1 MRLFLREISVNGTL
15 MHHANPS
22 RSPHNALHSPS
33 RYPSGVDLEIEEGGH
48 TYGVR
53 IDVVHAR
60 ILAARIVHS
69 ILGGRE
75 GGHAPL
81 IVFVPL
87 VITRVHSTSLMC
99 TKPYVTFMQSF
110 K

>member
-1 MRLFLREISVNGTL
+1 MANNIELKDSNGIL
-15 MHHANPS
+15 GP
-22 RSPHNALHSPS
+22 
-33 RYPSGVDLEIEEGGH
+33 
-48 TYGVR
+48 YGVR

-99 TKPYVTFMQSF
+99 TKPYVAYMQSF